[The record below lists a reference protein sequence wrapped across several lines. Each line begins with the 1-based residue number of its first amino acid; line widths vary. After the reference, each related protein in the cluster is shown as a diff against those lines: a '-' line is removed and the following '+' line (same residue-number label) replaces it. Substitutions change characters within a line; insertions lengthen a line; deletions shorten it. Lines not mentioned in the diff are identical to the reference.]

1 MYNAKNDFLMRELP
15 AFENAS
21 KYLVQ
26 LSQPQ
31 ADALIKYLKENKR
44 IGERGAL
51 AIVEDF
57 DVREVE
63 KKDDGTKFTTI
74 DIFLRGYDGKQYKKG
89 MSPDFMRRYNKQ
101 LNITAEDLL
110 GATVAITV
118 KDKYRNVGL
127 FAPVAAV
134 KDAGEELNL
143 NQVGNFTIEEFVDET
158 RGNALEKL
166 KALGL

>member
-1 MYNAKNDFLMRELP
+1 MYNVKNEFLMTELP
-15 AFENAS
+15 ASEGTS
-21 KYLVQ
+21 KHLVQ
-26 LSQPQ
+26 LSQTQ
-31 ADALIKYLKENKR
+31 ADALIKYLKETKK
-44 IGERGAL
+44 IGEKGAL

-63 KKDDGTKFTTI
+63 KKEDGTKFTTI

-118 KDKYRNVGL
+118 RDKYRNAGL
-127 FAPVAAV
+127 FAPIATVI
-134 KDAGEELNL
+134 DNGEKLNL
-143 NQVGNFTIEEFVDET
+143 DDVKNFVIEEFIDET
-158 RGNALEKL
+158 RGGALEKL